1 LRKKY
6 IALCTIANM
15 VLITMLI
22 NQYTLIGEIKYLI
35 IPISAILSFL
45 SPPAGLALVIS
56 SSTALGGITMNYP
69 GSFLQALVGASVL
82 FSILLKRILEKDLFN
97 SSIHIEDYVLVL
109 LIMII
114 GIMGLG
120 KVDFNQLQ
128 DYIANLFLKKY
139 SNENSFWGL
148 VFTSRW
154 IYFIF
159 FGALAI
165 RSSKELL
172 YLIYFLIL
180 GGVYQILAIPL
191 HFYSDLFVTICLM
204 GDSSEGLQLFN
215 TNRAE
220 IGYYFAL
227 TTALSFLLF
236 KTKKLNPKL
245 AIVIIFT
252 NFLLLVISSSKG
264 PLLSTLIFMPVA
276 IYLMRTELKKCIA
289 AILFVV
295 VIFCGIFPVC
305 NYGTFLTANYIN
317 TFAGSINSRLSLY
330 NGGLAIIEE
339 NSLSS
344 ATGRKLTSTD
354 VEAVFRIQN
363 NTSSGFDEYKMTGTG
378 SGTHNLFFD
387 IYINNGFLLS
397 ASFLLLFVSIMVILF
412 VNIKNKDDESKV
424 INYFYITL
432 AFIVGAKL
440 FFSTATH
447 VSMWPGVIL
456 GITFGLTKY
465 YRNKQ

>member
-1 LRKKY
+1 MRKKY
-6 IALCTIANM
+6 IAVCTIANM

-22 NQYTLIGEIKYLI
+22 NQYTLIGEIKYLT
-35 IPISAILSFL
+35 IPISSILSFL

-114 GIMGLG
+114 VIMGFG
-120 KVDFNQLQ
+120 KVDFNQFT

-154 IYFIF
+154 IYFII

-165 RSSKELL
+165 RSIKDLV

-191 HFYSDLFVTICLM
+191 HYYYDLFVTICVM
-204 GDSSEGLQLFN
+204 GNSDEGLQLFN

-236 KTKKLNPKL
+236 KTRSENPKL

-252 NFLLLVISSSKG
+252 NFILLFISSSKG
-264 PLLSTLIFMPVA
+264 PFLATLIFMPA
-276 IYLMRTELKKCIA
+276 AMYLMRNELKKCIA

-295 VIFCGIFPVC
+295 VIFCSILPMC
-305 NYGTFLTANYIN
+305 NYGTFFTANYLN
-317 TFAGSINSRLSLY
+317 TFAGSVNSRLSLY
-330 NGGLAIIEE
+330 NGGLAIIKE
-339 NSLSS
+339 NSLKS
-344 ATGRKLTSTD
+344 ATEEKLTSTD
-354 VEAVFRIQN
+354 VEAVFRLSN
-363 NTSSGFDEYKMTGTG
+363 NKSGFDEYKMTGTG

-397 ASFLLLFVSIMVILF
+397 ACFLLLFVSIMVILF
-412 VNIKNKDDESKV
+412 VNIKNKDDESEV

-440 FFSTATH
+440 FLSSATH

-456 GITFGLTKY
+456 GITFGLTRY